1 MGRFVLS
8 LGLLIGSGSTG
19 RTGSVASFAIVVHQS
34 NPNTNLLL
42 ADVRAFFSGATK
54 QWPNGSKVV
63 LVERDT
69 GSATYLFLLEHI
81 LHMSSVEYK
90 RHLLSIEFAGEAPV
104 TLKVLNSEQAACKF
118 VFNVPG
124 AIALIETNSLN
135 LAECAGIGTVRIDG
149 RLPGQEG
156 YRLR

>member
-1 MGRFVLS
+1 MGRLVLS
-8 LGLLIGSGSTG
+8 LGLLIGAGSAG
-19 RTGSVASFAIVVHQS
+19 RVASFVVVVHQS
-34 NPNTNLLL
+34 NPNTNLLI
-42 ADVRAFFSGATK
+42 ADVRAFFSGASK

-69 GSATYLFLLEHI
+69 GSATYQFLLAHI
-81 LHMSSVEYK
+81 LHMTSVEYK

-104 TLKVLNSEQAACKF
+104 SLKILNSEQAACKF

-124 AIALIETNSLN
+124 AIALIETQSLN
-135 LAECAGIGTVRIDG
+135 LPECGGVGTVRIDG

>member
-8 LGLLIGSGSTG
+8 LGLLIGSGSAG
-19 RTGSVASFAIVVHQS
+19 GVASFAIVIHQS
-34 NPNTNLLL
+34 NPNTNLMFG
-42 ADVRAFFSGATK
+42 DVRAFFSGAAK

-69 GSATYLFLLEHI
+69 GSATYQFLLVHI
-81 LHMSSVEYK
+81 LHMTSVEYK
-90 RHLLSIEFAGEAPV
+90 RRLLSIEFAGEAPV
-104 TLKVLNSEQAACKF
+104 ILKVLNSEQAACKF

-124 AIALIETNSLN
+124 AIALIETHSLN
-135 LAECAGIGTVRIDG
+135 LPECGGLGTVRIEG

>member
-1 MGRFVLS
+1 MGRLVLS
-8 LGLLIGSGSTG
+8 LGLLIGSGSAG
-19 RTGSVASFAIVVHQS
+19 DSASFAAIVHQS
-34 NPNTNLLL
+34 NPNTNLMLP
-42 ADVRAFFSGATK
+42 DVRAFFSGATK

-69 GSATYLFLLEHI
+69 ESATYRFLLDRI
-81 LHMSSVEYK
+81 LRMTPVEYK

-104 TLKVLNSEQAACKF
+104 IVKVLNSEQAACKF

-124 AIALIETNSLN
+124 AIALIETHSLG
-135 LAECAGIGTVRIDG
+135 LPECGGVGTVRIDG

>member
-1 MGRFVLS
+1 MGRLVLT
-8 LGLLIGSGSTG
+8 LGLWIGSGSAG
-19 RTGSVASFAIVVHQS
+19 GVASFVVVVHQS
-34 NPNTNLLL
+34 NPNTNLMY
-42 ADVRAFFSGATK
+42 ADVRAFFSGAAK

-69 GSATYLFLLEHI
+69 GSATYQFLLANI
-81 LHMSSVEYK
+81 LHMSPVEYK
-90 RHLLSIEFAGEAPV
+90 RRLLSIEFSGEAPV
-104 TLKVLNSEQAACKF
+104 VLKVLNSEQAACKF

-124 AIALIETNSLN
+124 AIALIETQSLN
-135 LAECAGIGTVRIDG
+135 LPECGGLETVRIDG

>member
-8 LGLLIGSGSTG
+8 LGLLIGSGSAG
-19 RTGSVASFAIVVHQS
+19 GVASFAVIVHQS
-34 NPNTNLLL
+34 NPNTRLMV

-54 QWPNGSKVV
+54 QWPNGSRVA

-69 GSATYLFLLEHI
+69 GSATYQFLLVHI
-81 LHMSSVEYK
+81 LHMTPVEYK

-104 TLKVLNSEQAACKF
+104 ILKVLNSEQAACKF

-124 AIALIETNSLN
+124 AIALIETQSLD
-135 LAECAGIGTVRIDG
+135 LPECRGLGTVRIEG

>member
-1 MGRFVLS
+1 MGRLILS
-8 LGLLIGSGSTG
+8 LGMLIGSGNAG
-19 RTGSVASFAIVVHQS
+19 GVDSFAVVVHQS
-34 NPNTNLLL
+34 NPNTNLMF
-42 ADVRAFFSGATK
+42 ADIRAFFSGAAK
-54 QWPNGSKVV
+54 QWPNGSQVV

-69 GSATYLFLLEHI
+69 GSATYVFLLEHI
-81 LHMSSVEYK
+81 LHMTPVEYK
-90 RHLLSIEFAGEAPV
+90 RHLLRIEFAGETPV

-124 AIALIETNSLN
+124 AIALIATHSLD
-135 LAECAGIGTVRIDG
+135 LPECGGVGTVRIDG

>member
-1 MGRFVLS
+1 MGRFFLS
-8 LGLLIGSGSTG
+8 LGLLIGSGSA
-19 RTGSVASFAIVVHQS
+19 GSVASFAVVIHQS
-34 NPNTNLLL
+34 NPNANLMF

-54 QWPNGSKVV
+54 QWPTGSKVV

-69 GSATYLFLLEHI
+69 ESATYQFLLAHI
-81 LHMSSVEYK
+81 VHMSSVEYK
-90 RHLLSIEFAGEAPV
+90 RRLLSIEFSGEAPV
-104 TLKVLNSEQAACKF
+104 ILKVLNSEQAACKF

-124 AIALIETNSLN
+124 AIALIETQSLN
-135 LAECAGIGTVRIDG
+135 LPECGGITTVRIDG